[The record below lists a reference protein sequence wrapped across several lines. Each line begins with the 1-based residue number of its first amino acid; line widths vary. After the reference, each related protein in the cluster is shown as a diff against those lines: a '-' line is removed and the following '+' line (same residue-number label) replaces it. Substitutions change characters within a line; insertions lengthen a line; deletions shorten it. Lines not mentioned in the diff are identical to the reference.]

1 MVKVDEPID
10 WVNSLVCVTKKNGTL
25 RLCLD
30 PKDLNRAIK
39 RPHHCTPTLDDI
51 LPKLNEAKYFSIAD
65 ARSGYWSIKLDHAS
79 SLYTTFN
86 SPHGRY
92 MNVVRRSTR
101 STNSGTEN

>member
-10 WVNSLVCVTKKNGTL
+10 WVNSLVCVTKKNGTP

-39 RPHHCTPTLDDI
+39 RPYHCTPTLDDV

-65 ARSGYWSIKLDHAS
+65 ACSGYWSIKLDHAS

-101 STNSGTEN
+101 NTNSGTEN